1 MTLGYLNE
9 TEYGIWL
16 TLSSIVTWINFFDIG
31 LGNGLRNKLAE
42 ALAQN
47 NKILGQEY
55 VSTTVALLVL
65 IMGSIFLIFIII
77 NPFLD
82 WNKILNVTTISPYA
96 LTKLVFVIIGFFAIQ
111 FIFKFIGI
119 ILLAD
124 QKSSL
129 NDLLSTVSSLL
140 SLLIIYLLTCFT
152 QGNLMYVAIVFLVS
166 PIIIQ
171 LGVGFFLF
179 HGRYYFLRP
188 RFNCIYFK
196 HTKDLIGMG
205 VQFLIL
211 QISGLI
217 VFTTSNIL
225 ISRLWGPEKVTPYNI
240 AFKYFNIITML
251 FSIVLSPMWSAYTHA
266 YCSGDFKWMK
276 KMIKTTS
283 LLWGISVLAVIL
295 MMVNANFIYTLWVG
309 KSVQIPTSLS
319 YIMGIYTI
327 ITNWNN
333 IFSQMLAGVGKI
345 RLSLLNSTFNAIIFI
360 PLALYMGELFGIVG
374 ITLAMCIVL
383 LTSSFWQP
391 VQCWKIIN
399 QKATGLWDR

>member
-77 NPFLD
+77 NPFLN

-152 QGNLMYVAIVFLVS
+152 QGNLMS
-166 PIIIQ
+166 
-171 LGVGFFLF
+171 
-179 HGRYYFLRP
+179 
-188 RFNCIYFK
+188 
-196 HTKDLIGMG
+196 
-205 VQFLIL
+205 
-211 QISGLI
+211 
-217 VFTTSNIL
+217 
-225 ISRLWGPEKVTPYNI
+225 
-240 AFKYFNIITML
+240 
-251 FSIVLSPMWSAYTHA
+251 
-266 YCSGDFKWMK
+266 
-276 KMIKTTS
+276 
-283 LLWGISVLAVIL
+283 
-295 MMVNANFIYTLWVG
+295 
-309 KSVQIPTSLS
+309 
-319 YIMGIYTI
+319 
-327 ITNWNN
+327 
-333 IFSQMLAGVGKI
+333 
-345 RLSLLNSTFNAIIFI
+345 
-360 PLALYMGELFGIVG
+360 
-374 ITLAMCIVL
+374 
-383 LTSSFWQP
+383 
-391 VQCWKIIN
+391 
-399 QKATGLWDR
+399 